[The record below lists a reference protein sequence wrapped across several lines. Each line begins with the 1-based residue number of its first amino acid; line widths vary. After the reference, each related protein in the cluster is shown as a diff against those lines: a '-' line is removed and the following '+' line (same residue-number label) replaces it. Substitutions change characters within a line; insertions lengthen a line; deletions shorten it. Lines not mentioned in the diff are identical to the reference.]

1 MNNRE
6 YDFDEEFDEFVEN
19 GNNEEDK
26 KKKKR
31 ILLIILAILLIILG
45 SVYTGFYLYEQYSAQ
60 QGEQELSNI
69 AKTTVA
75 TTGNTAVNA
84 VENPIDFA
92 SLKATNGD
100 IYAWIVVPNTKVDYP
115 IVQHPTDNAFY
126 LKHDAL
132 TKKWQ
137 SSGAVYTEYVN
148 NIDFNDMLTV
158 IYGHNGYGD
167 TMFTTLHKFENKE
180 FFEQNEYFYIYTEN
194 AKLTYQIVSA
204 FKYDDRH
211 LMYAFNMQDLAAR
224 DQFVNMIQNPE
235 SSNKNVRT
243 ELDKELTRDDNYVVL
258 STCIT
263 NQKSSRYLVSGV
275 LVKYEQTY

>member
-1 MNNRE
+1 MDNQE
-6 YDFDEEFDEFVEN
+6 YNFDEEMDYIEDQQ
-19 GNNEEDK
+19 EEK

-31 ILLIILAILLIILG
+31 ILLIIFAILLIVLG
-45 SVYTGFYLYEQYSAQ
+45 SVYFGFYLYEQYSAQ
-60 QGEQELSNI
+60 QGESELSAI

-75 TTGNTAVNA
+75 SNTDNSLNA
-84 VENPIDFA
+84 VENPIDFD
-92 SLKATNGD
+92 SLKAMNSD

-137 SSGAVYTEYVN
+137 SSGAVYTEHVN
-148 NIDFNDMLTV
+148 NTDFNDMLTV

-167 TMFTTLHKFENKE
+167 TMFTTLHYFENEE
-180 FFEQNEYFYIYTEN
+180 FFNQNEYFYIYTEDS
-194 AKLTYQIVSA
+194 KLTYQIVSA

-211 LMYAFNMQDLAAR
+211 LMYAFNLQDLAVR
-224 DQFVNMIQNPE
+224 DQFVAMIQNPD
-235 SSNKNVRT
+235 SSNKNVRG
-243 ELDKELTRDDNYVVL
+243 ELDKEITRNDNIVVL

-263 NQKSSRYLVSGV
+263 NQKSSRYLVCGV
-275 LVKYEQTY
+275 LVKNEQTY

>member
-1 MNNRE
+1 MDNRE
-6 YDFDEEFDEFVEN
+6 YDFDEEFEEFAEN

-31 ILLIILAILLIILG
+31 ILLIIFAILLIILG
-45 SVYTGFYLYEQYSAQ
+45 SVYFGFYLYEQYSAQ

-75 TTGNTAVNA
+75 TTGDPVVNA
-84 VENPIDFA
+84 VENPIAFA
-92 SLKATNGD
+92 SLKATNSD

-148 NIDFNDMLTV
+148 NLDFSDMLTV

-211 LMYAFNMQDLAAR
+211 LMYAFNMQDLNAR
-224 DQFVNMIQNPE
+224 DQFVNLIQNPD

-243 ELDKELTRDDNYVVL
+243 QLEKELTRNDNYVVL

-263 NQKSSRYLVSGV
+263 NQKSSRYLVCGV
-275 LVKYEQTY
+275 LVKHEQTY

>member
-75 TTGNTAVNA
+75 TTGDTVNA

-148 NIDFNDMLTV
+148 HIDFDDMLTD

-211 LMYAFNMQDLAAR
+211 LMYAFNMQDLATR

>member
-75 TTGNTAVNA
+75 TTGDTVNA

>member
-1 MNNRE
+1 MDNRE
-6 YDFDEEFDEFVEN
+6 YDFDEEFDEFVES
-19 GNNEEDK
+19 NNTEEEK

-31 ILLIILAILLIILG
+31 ILLIIFAILLIIFG
-45 SVYTGFYLYEQYSAQ
+45 SVYFGFYLYEQYSAQ

-75 TTGNTAVNA
+75 HTDETVINA

-92 SLKATNGD
+92 SLKATNSD
-100 IYAWIVVPNTKVDYP
+100 IYSWIVVPNTNVDYP
-115 IVQHPTDNAFY
+115 IVQHPSDNSFY

-148 NIDFNDMLTV
+148 ETDFGDMLTV
-158 IYGHNGYGD
+158 VYGHNGYGD

-211 LMYAFNMQDLAAR
+211 LMYAFNMQDLATR
-224 DQFVNMIQNPE
+224 DQFVNMIQNPD

-243 ELDKELTRDDNYVVL
+243 ELEKELTRDDNYVVL

-263 NQKSSRYLVSGV
+263 NQKSSRYLVCGV

>member
-26 KKKKR
+26 KKKRR

-75 TTGNTAVNA
+75 TTGDTVNA

>member
-75 TTGNTAVNA
+75 TTGDRVNA

-243 ELDKELTRDDNYVVL
+243 ELYKVLTRDDNYVVL

>member
-31 ILLIILAILLIILG
+31 VLLIILAILLIILG

-75 TTGNTAVNA
+75 TTGDTVNA

-148 NIDFNDMLTV
+148 NIDFDDMLTV